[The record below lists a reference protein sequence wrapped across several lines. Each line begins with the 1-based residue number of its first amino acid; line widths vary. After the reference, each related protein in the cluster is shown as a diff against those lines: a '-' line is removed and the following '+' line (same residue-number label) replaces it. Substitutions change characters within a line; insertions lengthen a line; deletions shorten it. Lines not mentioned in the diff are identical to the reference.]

1 MFNVALFVLAFLA
14 VAYSFKRDREKT
26 KKALQI
32 AYKSFANLLPAM
44 LGIIGLLG
52 LMLALVPGELIAG
65 LFGNNSPLGVLLIS
79 LIGSVTL
86 IPAFI
91 AFPLASSLLAAGAG
105 ITFELLWFLASHPGR
120 LYSREQLLQN
130 VWDYDYLGDPRTVD
144 THIKRLREK
153 LETWAKKRYIRTVW
167 GLGYKFEVVE

>member
-32 AYKSFANLLPAM
+32 ACKSFANLLPAM

-65 LFGNNSPLGVLLIS
+65 LFGNDSLLGVLLIS

-105 ITFELLWFLASHPGR
+105 ITAVSCFITTLLMVGVLTAPMEAEIFGKKFMLIRNIAGFVLA
-120 LYSREQLLQN
+120 LLIG
-130 VWDYDYLGDPRTVD
+130 VLMGVL
-144 THIKRLREK
+144 LR
-153 LETWAKKRYIRTVW
+153 
-167 GLGYKFEVVE
+167 